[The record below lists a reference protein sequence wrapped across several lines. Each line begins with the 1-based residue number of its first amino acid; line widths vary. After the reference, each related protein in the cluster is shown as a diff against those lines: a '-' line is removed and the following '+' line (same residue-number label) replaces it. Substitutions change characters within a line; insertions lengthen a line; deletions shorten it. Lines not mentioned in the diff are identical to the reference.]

1 VQREIAEEDERVCN
15 KLTAFIFQI
24 EKLSKLYAFIL
35 FHPFELKLESHCST
49 LSQSIYIVQFE
60 KTLQKSLQLSI
71 CTGLI
76 LKAAES
82 YALYNINYTNYLET
96 YGGFKKTGGSPAK
109 RVCGESCTP
118 GSNPGLSAY
127 YQTES
132 RFQYQ
137 EPAFCL
143 KAAQASPGYRC

>member
-82 YALYNINYTNYLET
+82 YALYNINYTRYLET

-109 RVCGESCTP
+109 RVIGET
-118 GSNPGLSAY
+118 
-127 YQTES
+127 
-132 RFQYQ
+132 
-137 EPAFCL
+137 
-143 KAAQASPGYRC
+143 

>member
-1 VQREIAEEDERVCN
+1 M
-15 KLTAFIFQI
+15 TAFIFQI
-24 EKLSKLYAFIL
+24 EKLSKLYAFKL

-82 YALYNINYTNYLET
+82 YALYHINYTGYLET
-96 YGGFKKTGGSPAK
+96 YGGFKKTDGSPAK

-118 GSNPGLSAY
+118 GSNPGLSAISIKIFLFS
-127 YQTES
+127 ELGLS
-132 RFQYQ
+132 
-137 EPAFCL
+137 L
-143 KAAQASPGYRC
+143 YRE

>member
-1 VQREIAEEDERVCN
+1 M
-15 KLTAFIFQI
+15 AFIFQI
-24 EKLSKLYAFIL
+24 EKLSKLYAFKL

-82 YALYNINYTNYLET
+82 YALYHINYTGYLET
-96 YGGFKKTGGSPAK
+96 YGGFKKTDGSPAK

-118 GSNPGLSAY
+118 GSNPGLSASI
-127 YQTES
+127 QTKS
-132 RFQYQ
+132 RFQ
-137 EPAFCL
+137 
-143 KAAQASPGYRC
+143 